1 MKRTS
6 LIFAVFSTL
15 CTLPV
20 QAQALRQA
28 NFPDGTGS
36 VGLPAGWQLTS
47 AYRGSV
53 SVSGPGGAAVILGVP
68 WVVLRPESNLTQ
80 LPAAQTTPIA
90 TPQNLALAL
99 SEVLAKRGSA
109 RLTGLRG
116 QSLNGQALGGSAA
129 LLMYDFVQNGTAM
142 TDLGY
147 FAPLEYA
154 GSDTWQLYSSAIVAP
169 RAQFAQLAPTLM
181 NVWKSWKP
189 NGQAPLEGSASARLD
204 GALCQS
210 RGSFDALQRQFRK
223 LL

>member
-1 MKRTS
+1 MKRTP
-6 LIFAVFSTL
+6 LIFAVFASF
-15 CTLPV
+15 CALPA
-20 QAQALRQA
+20 QAQALRQV

-36 VGLPAGWQLTS
+36 VGLPAGWQLAS

-53 SVSGPGGAAVILGVP
+53 SVSGPGGAAVILGLP
-68 WVVLRPESNLTQ
+68 WVVLRPESSLTQ

-90 TPQNLALAL
+90 APQNLALAL
-99 SEVLAKRGSA
+99 VEVLAKRGGA
-109 RLTGLRG
+109 RLTGLGG
-116 QSLNGQALGGSAA
+116 QSLGSSAS

-142 TDLGY
+142 TGLGY

-169 RAQFAQLAPTLM
+169 RAQFAQLVPTLM

-189 NGQAPLEGSASARLD
+189 NGQVPLEGSASARLD
-204 GALCQS
+204 GALRQS